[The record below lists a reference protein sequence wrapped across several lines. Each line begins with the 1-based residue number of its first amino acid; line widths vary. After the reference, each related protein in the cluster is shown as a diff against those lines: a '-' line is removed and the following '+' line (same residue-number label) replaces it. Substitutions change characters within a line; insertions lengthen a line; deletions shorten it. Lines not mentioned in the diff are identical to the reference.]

1 MPEPTHPRYLTR
13 SSDRM
18 RAGAAIT
25 ATVGTD
31 PAVTAVIVD
40 AIDLVS
46 AALLAAAGLTD
57 LGGSRDVLSILW
69 GSQ

>member
-1 MPEPTHPRYLTR
+1 
-13 SSDRM
+13 M

-25 ATVGTD
+25 PTVGTD